1 MSYSGWLQCG
11 GASETIGAGL
21 AIADRFAGDSRGN
34 GHIVLG
40 DTGSSED
47 IRRFLM
53 AHSLFVLFGY
63 TGLVVFG
70 VLIALFI
77 WAWLWRDGGY
87 GG

>member
-1 MSYSGWLQCG
+1 MGVFLDDL
-11 GASETIGAGL
+11 GL
-21 AIADRFAGDSRGN
+21 AIADRVVGDSHGN

-53 AHSLFVLFGY
+53 AHTVFAFFGY
-63 TGLVVFG
+63 AGLVLCG
-70 VLIALFI
+70 ALVVMFI